1 MAKAVGEENQD
12 MQSNTENRR
21 NTQNKQMQ
29 RAEGQS
35 IIWINKWPR
44 DWNLLRAR
52 QSVVISQKFN
62 CKVIWEN
69 CLGLKKE
76 KKKKFLK
83 SEEK

>member
-12 MQSNTENRR
+12 MQSDAENRK

-29 RAEGQS
+29 RAEGQG

-52 QSVVISQKFN
+52 QSVVISQKLN
-62 CKVIWEN
+62 CKVIYN
-69 CLGLKKE
+69 SPGLKK
-76 KKKKFLK
+76 KRRRRYYYQKR
-83 SEEK
+83 